1 MKNLKLLFILLL
13 VLQQL
18 LVKAESIKFSFNK
31 STIIAADSLDG
42 SARLGEND
50 GYANYF
56 SLFDIQSKTDDIS
69 KTRKDDYYE
78 HARKQ
83 SLNWTQ
89 KEIADL
95 KAAFAEVLDSLNK
108 KGIVLS
114 LPAKIYVIKSTLKEE
129 YGASGYTRGN
139 NIVLNTASEGINAHL
154 VSHELFHV
162 YSRHNPAKK
171 DKLYSVFGFKKCNKI
186 ALNDALDN
194 LNITNPDCPEIAH
207 YVSMGNEDV
216 TLLLYSAKKY
226 EGGNVFETYVRL
238 GVLVLEGSGDNKKIK
253 IQDGKAVI
261 KTFEEVPELFQI
273 IGMNTDYVLHPEEI
287 AAEHFSMIVTG
298 TVPRQPEL
306 LAKYYSVL
314 KAAD

>member
-42 SARLGEND
+42 AVRLGEND

-186 ALNDALDN
+186 ALNGALDN

>member
-42 SARLGEND
+42 AVRLGEND

-56 SLFDIQSKTDDIS
+56 SDDIS

-186 ALNDALDN
+186 ALNGALDN